1 MESNN
6 NFPKPTPDSE
16 ISMTQYRGVV
26 KDLSDKDPQFAEFIE
41 AYQKGEWERSKGLLD
56 GLVSRHPDIE
66 LLRDYSKDLE
76 VQLSLRDISL
86 KHTSEQK
93 KQTIKQTARISIF
106 SLALIF
112 FILVIFTGIFILISN
127 KFGAQQKEQDQ
138 IQLKSLSAQAG
149 ELLLSGQPGPALLVI
164 EKIKQLD
171 PDYEFLKTLT
181 DEASLLGELET
192 KYQSGLELID
202 AGNYSEALTIFSE
215 IEQARPGLWDVPR
228 QLKNAEDQISIEA
241 LFQAARKAYDESD
254 WAAVIENYEA
264 ALTINPKLEDG
275 LMKEQLLNGYLRAII
290 QMLENDSTTIEDIEN
305 AEDYYRK
312 AVAMIPQSRAFTSE
326 RENLREVSSNLL
338 VLKYSQTA
346 SILLTES
353 TQTTNSIGKA
363 VSYLSRASNLSPN
376 DQNLK
381 NELANAQLYQIGLQ
395 NFVNM
400 DWGSAIDNLTR
411 LVTADK
417 KYADGK
423 ASILLYEAH
432 AARGRQYYSV
442 GLYLDARRNFE
453 AAEIIAWERPDN
465 PFKLFDIQTWLGATL
480 GKVDDYTNAIS
491 YYKYAF
497 DSINIYPHLGVNSDF
512 AQLFYSAEAEASAGN
527 NRLAYDKYAEAM
539 THIADV
545 YTMTEVK
552 VPDGACLAFVADD
565 NKSTISAIQSLNHL
579 SKNVT
584 VTFSQDL
591 QAPTITK

>member
-6 NFPKPTPDSE
+6 NFSKLTPDPE
-16 ISMTQYRGVV
+16 ISKTQYKGVF
-26 KDLSDKDPQFAEFIE
+26 KDLSDKDPQFTEFIE
-41 AYQKGEWERSKGLLD
+41 AYQKGEWERSKELLD
-56 GLVSRHPDIE
+56 GLVTRHPDIE
-66 LLRDYSKDLE
+66 LFREYSKDLE

-86 KHTSEQK
+86 KHTTEQK

-106 SLALIF
+106 TLALIF

-202 AGNYSEALTIFSE
+202 SGNFTEALTIFSE

-353 TQTTNSIGKA
+353 TQTVNSIGKA

-400 DWGSAIDNLTR
+400 DWGTAIDNLTR

-512 AQLFYSAEAEASAGN
+512 AQLFYSAEGEASAGN
-527 NRLAYDKYAEAM
+527 NRLAYEKYAEAM

-545 YTMTEVK
+545 YTMNEVK

-565 NKSTISAIQSLNHL
+565 NKSTISAIQNLNHL

-584 VTFSQDL
+584 VTFSQEL
-591 QAPTITK
+591 QVPTITK

>member
-6 NFPKPTPDSE
+6 NYSKLTPDPE
-16 ISMTQYRGVV
+16 ISKTQYKGVF
-26 KDLSDKDPQFAEFIE
+26 KDLSDKDPQFTEFIE
-41 AYQKGEWERSKGLLD
+41 AYQKGEWERSKELLD
-56 GLVSRHPDIE
+56 GLVTRHPDIE
-66 LLRDYSKDLE
+66 LFREYSKDLE

-86 KHTSEQK
+86 KHTTEQK

-106 SLALIF
+106 TLALIF

-192 KYQSGLELID
+192 KYQSGLALID
-202 AGNYSEALTIFSE
+202 SGNFTEALTIFSE

-353 TQTTNSIGKA
+353 TQTVNSIGKA

-381 NELANAQLYQIGLQ
+381 NELANEVELNEQ
-395 NFVNM
+395 
-400 DWGSAIDNLTR
+400 
-411 LVTADK
+411 
-417 KYADGK
+417 
-423 ASILLYEAH
+423 
-432 AARGRQYYSV
+432 
-442 GLYLDARRNFE
+442 
-453 AAEIIAWERPDN
+453 
-465 PFKLFDIQTWLGATL
+465 
-480 GKVDDYTNAIS
+480 DD
-491 YYKYAF
+491 
-497 DSINIYPHLGVNSDF
+497 
-512 AQLFYSAEAEASAGN
+512 QAEAEV
-527 NRLAYDKYAEAM
+527 AEAVHFAE
-539 THIADV
+539 TSPEPPAEELYKDIYV
-545 YTMTEVK
+545 EE
-552 VPDGACLAFVADD
+552 
-565 NKSTISAIQSLNHL
+565 
-579 SKNVT
+579 
-584 VTFSQDL
+584 
-591 QAPTITK
+591 

>member
-1 MESNN
+1 MESNS
-6 NFPKPTPDSE
+6 NFSKPTSDSK
-16 ISMTQYRGVV
+16 ISKTRSLSVL
-26 KDLSDKDPQFAEFIE
+26 KDLNEKDPQFGEFNE
-41 AYQKGEWERSKGLLD
+41 AYQKGEWQRCKELLD
-56 GLVSRHPDIE
+56 GLLARHPDIE
-66 LLRDYSKDLE
+66 LLQEYSKDIE

-86 KHTSEQK
+86 KHFSEQK
-93 KQTIKQTARISIF
+93 KKTVRQTVRISF
-106 SLALIF
+106 FTLALIF

-127 KFGAQQKEQDQ
+127 RFGAEQKVQDQ
-138 IQLKSLSAQAG
+138 IQLKALSAQAG
-149 ELLLSGQPGPALLVI
+149 ELLLSGQPGPALQVI

-171 PDYEFLKTLT
+171 PNYEFLQSLT
-181 DEASLLGELET
+181 DEANLLGELET
-192 KYQSGLELID
+192 KYESALALVD
-202 AGNYSEALTIFSE
+202 AGNFTDALTIFNE
-215 IEQARPGLWDVPR
+215 IEQSRQGLWDVPR
-228 QLKNAEDQISIEA
+228 QLANAKDQISIEA

-254 WAAVIENYEA
+254 WDAVISNYEA
-264 ALTINPKLEDG
+264 ALAINPKLEDG

-290 QMLENDSTTIEDIEN
+290 QMLENNSTTIEDIEN

-338 VLKYSQTA
+338 TLKYSQTA
-346 SILLTES
+346 SLLLSES
-353 TQTTNSIGKA
+353 SQTVNSIGQA

-411 LVTADK
+411 LVAADK
-417 KYADGK
+417 HYADGK
-423 ASILLYEAH
+423 ANILLYEAH

-497 DSINIYPHLGVNSDF
+497 DSINIYPHLGVNSEF
-512 AQLFYSAEAEASAGN
+512 AQLFYSAEGEATAGN
-527 NRLAYDKYAEAM
+527 DRLAYEKYVEAM

-545 YTMTEVK
+545 YTITEITVS
-552 VPDGACLAFVADD
+552 DGACLAFFADD
-565 NKSTISAIQSLNHL
+565 NKSTISAIQNLNHL

-591 QAPTITK
+591 QVPTITQ

>member
-1 MESNN
+1 MKSNN
-6 NFPKPTPDSE
+6 SLSKPTSDSE
-16 ISMTQYRGVV
+16 ISKAQSLGVF
-26 KDLSDKDPQFAEFIE
+26 KDLSDKDPQFAEFIA
-41 AYQKGEWERSKGLLD
+41 AYQKGEWQRSKELLD
-56 GLVSRHPDIE
+56 GLETRHPDIE
-66 LLRDYSKDLE
+66 LFKEYSKDLD

-93 KQTIKQTARISIF
+93 KQTIKQTARISFF

-112 FILVIFTGIFILISN
+112 FLLVIFTGIFILISN

-138 IQLKSLSAQAG
+138 IQLKALSAQAG
-149 ELLLSGQPGPALLVI
+149 ELLLSGQPGPAMQVI
-164 EKIKQLD
+164 DKIKQLD
-171 PDYEFLKTLT
+171 PDYELLTTLT
-181 DEASLLGELET
+181 NEASLLGELEN
-192 KYQSGLELID
+192 KYKSALTLVG
-202 AGNYSEALTIFSE
+202 AGNFTEALTIFRE
-215 IEQARPGLWDVPR
+215 IEQSRPGLWDVPR
-228 QLKNAEDQISIEA
+228 QLDNAEDQISIEA
-241 LFQAARKAYDESD
+241 LFKSARKAYDESN
-254 WAAVIENYEA
+254 WTEVIKNYEA
-264 ALTINPKLEDG
+264 ALAINPKLEDG

-290 QMLENDSTTIEDIEN
+290 QMLENDSTNIEDIEN
-305 AEDYYRK
+305 AENYYRK

-346 SILLTES
+346 SILISES
-353 TQTTNSIGKA
+353 TQTVSSIGKA

-376 DQNLK
+376 DQKLK
-381 NELANAQLYQIGLQ
+381 NELSNAQLYQICLQ

-417 KYADGK
+417 NYADGK
-423 ASILLYEAH
+423 ANILLYEVH

-453 AAEIIAWERPDN
+453 AAEIIAWEQPDN

-480 GKVDDYTNAIS
+480 GKVEDYANAIS

-497 DSINIYPHLGVNSDF
+497 DSINIYPHLGVNSNF
-512 AQLFYSAEAEASAGN
+512 AQLFYSAEAEATAEN
-527 NRLAYDKYAEAM
+527 NRLAYEKYAEAM

-545 YTMTEVK
+545 YTMTGIK
-552 VPDGACLAFVADD
+552 VSDGACLAFFADD
-565 NKSTISAIQSLNHL
+565 NKSTISAIQIINHL

-591 QAPTITK
+591 QVPTITK